1 MFDLPTDLPADLA
14 PLSWLIGVWEGS
26 GVIDYE
32 VDDHRFAGEFIHRVS
47 FSHDG
52 GTYLNYAASAWLLD
66 DSPAS
71 EAGERARTPLVSEM
85 GYWRLSRTAT
95 DAEAGPGLLPP
106 LGAPVARTADDV
118 ELLRNAEGGFDIE
131 VSIVHSD
138 GVSELYLGAI
148 RGPRIDVAT
157 DAVVRTAG
165 AKVYAAATRMYGL
178 VDGHLLWAWDI
189 AALGSEL
196 SSHASARLARVD

>member
-14 PLSWLIGVWEGS
+14 PLSWLIGVWEGT

-71 EAGERARTPLVSEM
+71 EEGERARTPLVSEM

-106 LGAPVARTADDV
+106 LGAPAARTADDV
-118 ELLRNAEGGFDIE
+118 EMLRNSEGGFDIE

-189 AALGSEL
+189 AALGREL